1 MISAKRTPKNDCV
14 LRLYFTQNFG
24 VVAGTGTS
32 AGKDE
37 ELTIIDGVFNFSVF
51 SDSDS
56 PYNYAIDCVK
66 QGTPIEV
73 SAIPGFKEVQTLE
86 DWRFGKEIPANWTKV
101 LRPLDFDLHM
111 QYMGLGCTHKS
122 SSAERQKLRQGGT
135 GQADDSDDFGPQHL
149 PDSAKQPYQYVRY
162 APRPEAFQKATA
174 IENSLLVPPG
184 GKVGVYPKVQ
194 MVVETEIAYLVAR
207 RNERNKPPRMIAY
220 APSNDF
226 TAHAIE
232 AECTLYL
239 PQAKTFTGC
248 LSIGPCAVVP
258 QKPLELTL
266 ENCKAEATVRFLS
279 EDTAIHLQIID
290 KTGELKVQGKSYV
303 RDTYRPIQY
312 YLPFAMRNREVP
324 YLWIQSGTGIMHP
337 KGVSVEEGD
346 TIQIWMQDTGHLIT
360 GAQTLPYDLS
370 EQLLEAKS

>member
-1 MISAKRTPKNDCV
+1 MVSTKRTPAKDCP
-14 LRLYFTQNFG
+14 LRLYFTQTFG
-24 VVAGTGTS
+24 VIAGTGKKPG
-32 AGKDE
+32 AEE
-37 ELTIIDGVFNFSVF
+37 ELTIIDPIFKFNLFT
-51 SDSDS
+51 DAES
-56 PYNYAIDCVK
+56 PYDYLLECVK

-73 SAIPGFKEVQTLE
+73 SAIPGFVEVQTLE
-86 DWRFGKEIPANWTKV
+86 NWKFGTENPEHWSKV
-101 LRPLDFDLHM
+101 FRPLDFDISL
-111 QYMGLGCTHKS
+111 QYLGLGCTHKS

-135 GQADDSDDFGPQHL
+135 GQADDSDNFGPKNL
-149 PDSAKQPYQYVRY
+149 PDPAKQPYQYVRY
-162 APRPEAFQKATA
+162 APRPEAFQKAA
-174 IENSLLVPPG
+174 AVESSLLVPPG
-184 GKVGVYPKVQ
+184 GKVGAYSGVQ

-207 RNERNKPPRMIAY
+207 RSDLNKPARIIAY

-226 TAHAIE
+226 TAHEVE

-258 QKPLELTL
+258 QKPLELTF
-266 ENCKAEATVRFLS
+266 ENCKADASPRFLE

-290 KTGELKVQGKSYV
+290 CSGELKVQGKSYV

-312 YLPFAMRNREVP
+312 YLPFAMRNRNVP

-346 TIQIWMQDTGHLIT
+346 TIQIWMEETGHLIT
-360 GAQTLPYDLS
+360 GAKMLPYDLA
-370 EQLLEAKS
+370 EQLLETKS